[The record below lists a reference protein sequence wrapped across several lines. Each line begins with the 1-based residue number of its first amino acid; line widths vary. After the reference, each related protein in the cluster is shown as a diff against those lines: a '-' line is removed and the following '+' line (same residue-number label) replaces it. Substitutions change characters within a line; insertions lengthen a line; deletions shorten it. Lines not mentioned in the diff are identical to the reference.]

1 MLNRKILMAGL
12 FVAPLF
18 IAGAAGAQT
27 SGKMP
32 APEDSAT
39 GNATQN
45 AAAGLDIYVEV
56 DDDNATVPRL
66 NVRVGELEDMKIYGA
81 DGNVIGEIDDALG
94 TPDGAVKAV
103 SVEVGGFLGIGDKE
117 AIVPLDELQLDG
129 LRLTLPLSKNQIEDL
144 PEWNEG

>member
-1 MLNRKILMAGL
+1 MLNRKILIAGL
-12 FVAPLF
+12 FAAPLLV
-18 IAGAAGAQT
+18 AGGAGAQT
-27 SGKMP
+27 SEP
-32 APEDSAT
+32 APAGS
-39 GNATQN
+39 ATQN

-66 NVRVGELEDMKIYGA
+66 NVRVGELKDMKIYGSN
-81 DGNVIGEIDDALG
+81 GNVIGEIDDALG

-117 AIVPLDELQLDG
+117 VIVPLDELQLDG
-129 LRLTLPLSKNQIEDL
+129 LRLTLPLSKNEIEEL